1 MIIRPYI
8 FVIEKK
14 GTVFRPSLYIIIMYR
29 TKLFHNNLGG
39 VNLTVLVDLEHVNA
53 TVEVGNIHLGGAGD
67 GFAINLL
74 TNDVE
79 ELDVSLLVVTEVH
92 GEVVGGG
99 VRIDSG
105 VGLLQFRNVHN
116 LAVIARYLCKKI
128 GIMEILV
135 PRATGTEIVA
145 EEILAG
151 VVDIIIGDDSP
162 MVDIVVNI
170 LSRNNK
176 IAFGVKKTVIGTGI
190 FEKPS
195 VENGVVSNVTVQ
207 RNGITTFQGV
217 SNVDDLIRNAVQI
230 DG

>member
-53 TVEVGNIHLGGAGD
+53 AVEVGNIHLGSAGD
-67 GFAINLL
+67 SFAINLL

-92 GEVVGGG
+92 GEVIGGG

-105 VGLLQFRNVHN
+105 VGLL
-116 LAVIARYLCKKI
+116 
-128 GIMEILV
+128 
-135 PRATGTEIVA
+135 
-145 EEILAG
+145 
-151 VVDIIIGDDSP
+151 
-162 MVDIVVNI
+162 
-170 LSRNNK
+170 
-176 IAFGVKKTVIGTGI
+176 
-190 FEKPS
+190 
-195 VENGVVSNVTVQ
+195 
-207 RNGITTFQGV
+207 
-217 SNVDDLIRNAVQI
+217 
-230 DG
+230 

>member
-1 MIIRPYI
+1 M
-8 FVIEKK
+8 
-14 GTVFRPSLYIIIMYR
+14 
-29 TKLFHNNLGG
+29 
-39 VNLTVLVDLEHVNA
+39 
-53 TVEVGNIHLGGAGD
+53 
-67 GFAINLL
+67 
-74 TNDVE
+74 
-79 ELDVSLLVVTEVH
+79 
-92 GEVVGGG
+92 
-99 VRIDSG
+99 
-105 VGLLQFRNVHN
+105 
-116 LAVIARYLCKKI
+116 
-128 GIMEILV
+128 V